1 MSSEALESLWRPWLP
16 PLLSA
21 ALALIV
27 VVIAWRVCVA
37 LLHRLT
43 RGRPVAR
50 LFLESAEG
58 LSLATVALVAL
69 QLVMQS
75 APNGLVGIDALRH
88 LNSLA
93 LIAAAT
99 WLAVRLFGAVADA
112 VALLYPV
119 NVRDNLLAR
128 RIQTQTRLL
137 MRALASAAV
146 LVGIAC
152 ALLTFPSV
160 RSIGASLLAS
170 AGIAGLV
177 VGIAARPIVGNLLA
191 GLQIAL
197 TQPIRLD
204 DVVVVEG
211 EWGRTEEIGRAFVTI
226 ALWDQR
232 RLVVPLQ
239 YFVEKPFQNWTR
251 SSSEILGTVFLWVD
265 YGMPVDPL
273 RAELRRICETA
284 AEDRKSTRLNSSHM
298 SISYAVFCLKKKKCE
313 NERRQSMRPRPTHM
327 LWTPATRLPFITCIL
342 IAFGLPAA
350 AAATGSRV
358 QAILH
363 ANQLAVGPVPKAG
376 LAIYHYGYSG
386 NGLTGYSFLNTAPTE
401 IYTLSLHDALPI

>member
-1 MSSEALESLWRPWLP
+1 MSSEALDSLLRSWLP

-43 RGRPVAR
+43 RSRPVAR

-69 QLVMQS
+69 ELVMQS
-75 APNGLVGIDALRH
+75 APNNLVGIDALRH

-93 LIAAAT
+93 LITAAT

-112 VALLYPV
+112 VAVLYPA

-137 MRALASAAV
+137 TRALASAAV

-160 RSIGASLLAS
+160 RSVGASLLAS

-211 EWGRTEEIGRAFVTI
+211 EWGRIEEIGRAFVTI

-251 SSSEILGTVFLWVD
+251 NSSEILGTVFLWVD

-273 RAELRRICETA
+273 RAELRRICEA
-284 AEDRKSTRLNSSHM
+284 AEDWDRRTCLLQVTDASERTMQLRALVSAVDSDRAFDLRCLVREGLIDFVRREYPQFLPRLRAELTRGSG
-298 SISYAVFCLKKKKCE
+298 
-313 NERRQSMRPRPTHM
+313 RRGSGAQS
-327 LWTPATRLPFITCIL
+327 
-342 IAFGLPAA
+342 G
-350 AAATGSRV
+350 
-358 QAILH
+358 
-363 ANQLAVGPVPKAG
+363 
-376 LAIYHYGYSG
+376 
-386 NGLTGYSFLNTAPTE
+386 
-401 IYTLSLHDALPI
+401 

>member
-1 MSSEALESLWRPWLP
+1 MSSEALDSLLRSWLP

-43 RGRPVAR
+43 RSRPVAR

-69 QLVMQS
+69 ELVMQS
-75 APNGLVGIDALRH
+75 APNNLVGIDALRH

-93 LIAAAT
+93 LITAAT

-112 VALLYPV
+112 VAVLYPA

-137 MRALASAAV
+137 TRALASAAV

-160 RSIGASLLAS
+160 RSVGASLLAS

-211 EWGRTEEIGRAFVTI
+211 EWGRIEEIGRAFVTI

-251 SSSEILGTVFLWVD
+251 NSSEILGTVFLWVD

-273 RAELRRICETA
+273 RAELRRICEA
-284 AEDRKSTRLNSSHM
+284 AEDWDRRTCLLQVTDASERTMQLRALVSAVDSDRAFDLRCLVREGLIDFVRREYPEFLPRLRAELTRGSG
-298 SISYAVFCLKKKKCE
+298 
-313 NERRQSMRPRPTHM
+313 RRGSGAQS
-327 LWTPATRLPFITCIL
+327 
-342 IAFGLPAA
+342 G
-350 AAATGSRV
+350 
-358 QAILH
+358 
-363 ANQLAVGPVPKAG
+363 
-376 LAIYHYGYSG
+376 
-386 NGLTGYSFLNTAPTE
+386 
-401 IYTLSLHDALPI
+401 